1 MKRSIRTCCAVF
13 ALLLAAPAFAQEDA
27 VKRAFDG
34 GEGAASAGI
43 VEASEDTET
52 AGPQAIA
59 AGDDGEVYLLDQINN
74 RVLRF
79 DPDDSAKPPQIITL
93 PDGLE
98 PTDIIVRDGKVLL
111 WDGEIHEMEITGS
124 ADAPTRGLTRT
135 RSVAPPDEFARS
147 AFAQMGSEPVE
158 LTDAAAEVTRA
169 LRNPVAPARGRQY
182 VASRGKGAVV
192 AELSP
197 LEGDSGVSIELRPK
211 GGGNV
216 LAKLKLQVASRLGAA
231 EVLEIDRKGRIFVM
245 AENVPNSTGDAA
257 SSFVARYSPAG
268 VLEGVHEL
276 PLTSAVAL
284 SRRFVTVSP
293 DGDVYFLRTQNAK
306 VDVLG
311 VGFRVMKNG
320 VIDLAGRSASSSSS
334 SPSLA
339 SLIPQKG
346 SRAAVRP
353 LTRAQVLETGYAFA
367 NIKWKVP
374 ASAYGSD
381 PDRGCSGF
389 NRIRRPGYMHGKLNQ
404 EVQGVPY
411 CWGCQGF
418 LPQFAANVE
427 RGMLAGNVCTR
438 DDPRRDVAGVDCSS
452 FVSATWGLSTHFT
465 TIAIP
470 SIAKEL
476 SNPWDLLPGDALN
489 KAGSHV
495 MLFAGFTPDK
505 KVKVIEATPGACNGR
520 VCASIYPLGSLLA
533 RGYRPVRYR
542 GLAGETS
549 AAAAPPAPPAGKTP
563 PAKAPAKP

>member
-1 MKRSIRTCCAVF
+1 MKWSNRATAGMF
-13 ALLLAAPAFAQEDA
+13 AALLLAASWPARAQEDA
-27 VKRAFDG
+27 VLRKFEG
-34 GEGAASAGI
+34 GADAAAVGM

-52 AGPQAIA
+52 GGPQAIYS
-59 AGDDGEVYLLDQINN
+59 GDNGEVYLLDQINN

-79 DPDDSAKPPQIITL
+79 DPEDPNKPAQIITI

-98 PTDIIVRDGKVLL
+98 PTDLIVRDGKVLL
-111 WDGEIHEMEITGS
+111 WDGEIHQMEMTGS
-124 ADAPTRGLTRT
+124 EDAPTRGLSIT
-135 RSVAPPDEFARS
+135 RSIAPPDEFARS
-147 AFAQMGSEPVE
+147 AFAQMGSVEPDAEESPAEITRALKNPVE
-158 LTDAAAEVTRA
+158 L
-169 LRNPVAPARGRQY
+169 ARTRQY
-182 VASRGKGAVV
+182 VASRGKGPVV
-192 AELSP
+192 ADLSP
-197 LEGDSGVSIELRPK
+197 LAGDTGVSIEIRAK
-211 GGGNV
+211 GASEV

-231 EVLEIDRKGRIFVM
+231 EVLEIDRRGRIFVL
-245 AENVPNSTGDAA
+245 AENVPNATSDAA

-293 DGDVYFLRTQNAK
+293 EGDVYFLRTQKAK

-320 VIDLAGRSASSSSS
+320 VIDLSGPAAA
-334 SPSLA
+334 SPSFA
-339 SLIPQKG
+339 SLLLPKG
-346 SRAAVRP
+346 ARAAVRP
-353 LTRAQVLETGYAFA
+353 LTRQQVVEAGFAFA

-374 ASAYGSD
+374 PSAYGGD

-418 LPQFAANVE
+418 LSQFAANVE

-476 SNPWDLLPGDALN
+476 ANPWDLLPGDALN
-489 KAGSHV
+489 KPGSHV
-495 MLFAGFTPDK
+495 ILFVKFTPDK
-505 KVKVIEATPGACNGR
+505 KVEVIEASPGACNGR
-520 VCASIYPLGSLLA
+520 VCRNVYPLGSLLA
-533 RGYRPVRYR
+533 RGFRPVRYR
-542 GLAGETS
+542 GLAGETAV
-549 AAAAPPAPPAGKTP
+549 AAVKPAP
-563 PAKAPAKP
+563 APGAKPVAKP